1 MAFIQDTMD
10 RIDAAVA
17 SNTQTVFG
25 ALHGEV
31 GPVIAGAGVLGVAWI
46 GVSGLLSARPAPVS
60 AYALWILRYAVIAG
74 VVLAWEFFEPVY
86 HILTTVPAGIGGT
99 MLGQPGDT
107 VWGKADGIL
116 DIFSRSDDECGL
128 VSGSFGACIRD
139 LIGFVVYV
147 VFAIAIIL
155 IVGGAKIGLAFAIG
169 LAPVF
174 VACAMFRAT
183 GTLFATWS
191 KWTLGFAL
199 TPMLA
204 VGLAGLVIGLTDAGD
219 ADARP
224 PGMRRSGLAGSADP
238 GGDGA
243 DRRVP
248 GRAGAVDGGRTVGL
262 DRRLGHRACRAGA
275 RLGRGR
281 GALRRRH
288 RGLAHPHRRRGGGLG
303 HRRGPHRLRGRRQL
317 CPRHD
322 GGPGRPARD
331 PAHDDGRPR
340 RAARRLRAHHRAGRA
355 HGGLAGN
362 GTPCRR
368 PAARRPRRGRP
379 GASACPRPNRCAT
392 RNGPRMDCR
401 LAEGGRR
408 THRRDRIPRTGRTR
422 RTGNRC
428 PRGSGPAP
436 APRAV
441 VTPPL
446 AAVPAARAVPAEAAA
461 LPSPPRR
468 RRARPGLQP

>member
-204 VGLAGLVIGLTDAGD
+204 VGLAGLVIGLTDAG
-219 ADARP
+219 ADAIAWDEA
-224 PGMRRSGLAGSADP
+224 GFTGLLTPVVMALT
-238 GGDGA
+238 GGFLVA
-243 DRRVP
+243 QVP
-248 GRAGAVDGGRTVGL
+248 SMAGALSGSIVASATGP
-262 DRRLGHRACRAGA
+262 CRAGA
-275 RLGRGR
+275 RLGRG
-281 GALRRRH
+281 
-288 RGLAHPHRRRGGGLG
+288 
-303 HRRGPHRLRGRRQL
+303 
-317 CPRHD
+317 
-322 GGPGRPARD
+322 
-331 PAHDDGRPR
+331 
-340 RAARRLRAHHRAGRA
+340 ARRSPPQAPGPRTSA
-355 HGGLAGN
+355 
-362 GTPCRR
+362 
-368 PAARRPRRGRP
+368 PAARWRARP
-379 GASACPRPNRCAT
+379 SARA
-392 RNGPRMDCR
+392 
-401 LAEGGRR
+401 
-408 THRRDRIPRTGRTR
+408 
-422 RTGNRC
+422 
-428 PRGSGPAP
+428 AP
-436 APRAV
+436 PPRA
-441 VTPPL
+441 
-446 AAVPAARAVPAEAAA
+446 AAA
-461 LPSPPRR
+461 LST
-468 RRARPGLQP
+468 A